1 MVTRIAS
8 SAWRAQSRVWAAL
21 ACEAKRAR
29 GGGWRMPSVVTVPS
43 RSRLALRQ
51 PEAFV
56 GDVNCRSAGSSMIR
70 RNQMVFMTRWQVS
83 MRPPCASAVP
93 LAAST
98 RCCRA
103 ALGAEGRARRA
114 SQARHQGAH
123 GRASYHQHEGQRTQQ
138 RHPPHRGEGAAFGSV
153 HQVPGGRAPE
163 EGAGRGDRSS
173 PPTSK
178 RISSKTSRSHSSGMS
193 LHWSRV

>member
-1 MVTRIAS
+1 
-8 SAWRAQSRVWAAL
+8 
-21 ACEAKRAR
+21 
-29 GGGWRMPSVVTVPS
+29 MPSVVTVPS

-83 MRPPCASAVP
+83 MRPLCASAVP

-103 ALGAEGRARRA
+103 ALRADPRLFA
-114 SQARHQGAH
+114 ARHLLQM
-123 GRASYHQHEGQRTQQ
+123 GRLLAP
-138 RHPPHRGEGAAFGSV
+138 HPD
-153 HQVPGGRAPE
+153 Q
-163 EGAGRGDRSS
+163 DSS
-173 PPTSK
+173 
-178 RISSKTSRSHSSGMS
+178 
-193 LHWSRV
+193 